1 MDIQTLLDEDL
12 SIATLPGVYHQFQ
25 EAMASDNTSF
35 GRIGE
40 IILHDSGLTARLLQ
54 IVNSAYYGFPSRIE
68 KISDAIRV
76 VGTEQLSYL
85 VLSTV
90 VTDKF
95 KSIPESVLNMESFW
109 EHSIACGLI
118 ARELASYKS
127 NLESEKF
134 FVAGMLH
141 DIGQIVLCSKLPM
154 LSLKFLL
161 DLQSQSEQIDFLEKE
176 ELGFDHTELGASL
189 LKKWNLSDFHVE
201 MVAFHHNPHLSP
213 NFAFEA
219 SLLHFA
225 DVLANSMQLGSS
237 GEKSISPK
245 LEEDTWEKLGISEKI
260 SLSDLKLKV
269 SETYEETVSL
279 FLKPV
284 S

>member
-35 GRIGE
+35 AKIGE
-40 IILHDSGLTARLLQ
+40 IILHDSGLTARLLK
-54 IVNSAYYGFPSRIE
+54 IVNSAYYGFPEPIE
-68 KISDAIRV
+68 KISDAIGV

-118 ARELASYKS
+118 AKELASYKS
-127 NLESEKF
+127 NLEPEKF

-141 DIGQIVLCSKLPM
+141 DIGQIVLCSKLPL
-154 LSLKFLL
+154 LSMKFLL

-176 ELGFDHTELGASL
+176 ELGFDHADLGASL
-189 LKKWNLSDFHVE
+189 LKKWNLSNFHVE
-201 MVAFHHNPHLSP
+201 MVAFHHKPNHSP

-219 SLLHFA
+219 SILHFA
-225 DVLANSMQLGSS
+225 DNLANTMQLGSS
-237 GEKSISPK
+237 GEKSVSPK
-245 LEEDTWEKLGISEKI
+245 LEEEAWESLGISDQISLFDLRQKI
-260 SLSDLKLKV
+260 SD
-269 SETYEETVSL
+269 TYDETVNL
-279 FLKPV
+279 FLQA

>member
-1 MDIQTLLDEDL
+1 MDIQTLIDDDL
-12 SIATLPGVYHQFQ
+12 PIATPPGVYHQFQ
-25 EAMASDNTSF
+25 EAMATDDASF
-35 GRIGE
+35 DKFGE

-54 IVNSAYYGFPSRIE
+54 IVNSAYYGFSEPIE
-68 KISDAIRV
+68 KISDAISV
-76 VGTEQLSYL
+76 VGIEQLSHL

-118 ARELASYKS
+118 ARELASHRN
-127 NLESEKF
+127 NLDPEKF

-141 DIGQIVLCSKLPM
+141 DIGQIVLCSKLPL
-154 LSLKFLL
+154 LSMKFLL
-161 DLQSQSEQIDFLEKE
+161 DLQSQSEQIDVLEKE
-176 ELGFDHTELGASL
+176 ELGFDHAELGASL

-201 MVAFHHNPHLSP
+201 IVTYHHTPSQSP

-219 SLLHFA
+219 SILHFA
-225 DVLANSMQLGSS
+225 DVLANNMQFGSS
-237 GEKSISPK
+237 GEKPVSIK
-245 LEEDTWEKLGISEKI
+245 LEEEAWENLGMSGKI
-260 SLSDLKLKV
+260 SLSDLKKKI
-269 SETYEETVSL
+269 SKIYDETVNL
-279 FLKPV
+279 FFQI